1 MSKEKKEKKKGS
13 CFGTILKVVLVI
25 VIIFA
30 ALYVYMQ
37 WSEKREREASY
48 STDYWP
54 TDGIAL
60 MLPEPEQEYGILHS
74 KSETYLHVTTGH
86 VSADDFT
93 TYINEC
99 SDAGYTID
107 YYQSSRMYDAENE
120 EGYSVTLN
128 YDEDDKE
135 MSITLN
141 APKEPETENNE
152 ATTESSNPTAV
163 ETETQTEAAV
173 AETESSEELV
183 DGMRPEFKE
192 AMDEYEEFFDEYVEF
207 MQTYSESDNIVTLAT
222 QYAKFMTQYSETM
235 EAFEAWEDEDLND
248 VEAAY
253 YVEVSAR
260 ITQKLLTVSA
270 E

>member
-93 TYINEC
+93 AYINEC
-99 SDAGYTID
+99 SDAGYMID
-107 YYQSSRMYDAENE
+107 YYQSSSMYDAENE
-120 EGYSVTLN
+120 DGYSLTLT
-128 YDEDDKE
+128 YDDDDEE

-141 APKEPETENNE
+141 APKEPETGEEE
-152 ATTESSNPTAV
+152 AETAAAVV
-163 ETETQTEAAV
+163 ETEVQTEAAV
-173 AETESSEELV
+173 AAETESSEELV

-253 YVEVSAR
+253 YIEVSAR